1 MIDLLIH
8 KLWFELLVVVIAGL
22 LTGLEIKEYR
32 VHNDAIKEIGSVR
45 TFTFISLIGFIFF
58 KIDFYLYMLGYAAL
72 VGHFLLFYVEKLK
85 TAKNGMLLF
94 LMATLVYSFGVLI
107 TKFDIWFL
115 IVVFISI
122 IFVYNINRRF
132 GHIYTMFDE
141 EEIEIFSKLLLLS
154 AVILPLL
161 PQENISEMIPVS
173 YFKVWLAVVVVSMF
187 SYTGYVLK
195 RYIFKDK
202 GYLIAGI
209 LGGIYSSTATTI
221 VLAKKSTSGR
231 TPHIFAASIIMATAF
246 MYIRLIGITY
256 AFNHE
261 IALKL
266 IIPFAALTL
275 ISTMLA
281 YLMYR
286 RAEVQVNKETDE
298 SEDKNPLELSTAF
311 LFAILFIVMSVIT
324 HFVTVNYGDIGLN
337 ILSFI
342 VGFTD
347 IDPFVLSILSS
358 KLNISVAG
366 ASSAI
371 IIAVGSNNILKA
383 FYAYIFSKNAA
394 GKLSAFALLALG
406 ILTMGM
412 VFVNYV

>member
-1 MIDLLIH
+1 MFDLLIH
-8 KLWFELLVVVIAGL
+8 KLWFELLVVVVAGL

-45 TFTFISLIGFIFF
+45 TFTFISLIGFIFY
-58 KIDFYLYMLGYAAL
+58 KIDFYLYMLGYVAL

-115 IVVFISI
+115 IVVFVSI
-122 IFVYNINRRF
+122 IFIYNINRRF
-132 GHIYTMFDE
+132 GHIYGAFDE

-161 PQENISEMIPVS
+161 PQDNISDFIPVS

-187 SYTGYVLK
+187 SYVGYVLK

-231 TPHIFAASIIMATAF
+231 TPHIFASSIIMATAF
-246 MYIRLIGITY
+246 MYIRLLGITY

-261 IALKL
+261 IAHQL
-266 IIPFAALTL
+266 ILPFVALAL
-275 ISTMLA
+275 ISIILA
-281 YLMYR
+281 YMMYR
-286 RAEVQVNKETDE
+286 RAEIEVNRETDE

-311 LFAILFIVMSVIT
+311 LFAVLFIVMSVIT
-324 HFVTVNYGDIGLN
+324 NFVTVNYGDIGLN

-358 KLNISVAG
+358 KLDITVSG

-383 FYAYIFSKNAA
+383 FYAYIFSKNRA

-406 ILTMGM
+406 ALTMGM
-412 VFVNYV
+412 VLISYV